1 MMSSMLLRAF
11 VALGVLMVVGNV
23 RAEEPA
29 PAPWSF
35 AVLLDRSADDEARA
49 RHLENLQAWAAR
61 GDRESRYVL
70 GTLYRLG
77 KSHPA
82 RLLKHDYQKAAGLLG
97 HAALDGHVLAMAGLA
112 ELELEANRPLAG
124 MMWAQAYVN
133 FGEAAGLSGG
143 DAYAGWL
150 IHRLKESTRTLEA
163 EDQDAVRET
172 WAGFMQTYG
181 ERIADGLANGGRM
194 RGASVELDSPAPPL
208 RQEASGG
215 GIVLGGIRSPRLDRG
230 PKEPSFA
237 VYVIGVGTDGKIEK
251 AHVLDAAPEPRIAT
265 GMIRN
270 LYTSRYNAVDAD
282 APLRWTVLTMYFDD
296 GSASLRR

>member
-1 MMSSMLLRAF
+1 MRLMLLR
-11 VALGVLMVVGNV
+11 VLAACCVSMAMATAG
-23 RAEEPA
+23 AQEAA

-49 RHLENLQAWAAR
+49 GHLENLQAWAAR

-112 ELELEANRPLAG
+112 ELELEARRPLAG

-143 DAYAGWL
+143 TPMPAG
-150 IHRLKESTRTLEA
+150 SS
-163 EDQDAVRET
+163 
-172 WAGFMQTYG
+172 
-181 ERIADGLANGGRM
+181 IA
-194 RGASVELDSPAPPL
+194 
-208 RQEASGG
+208 
-215 GIVLGGIRSPRLDRG
+215 
-230 PKEPSFA
+230 
-237 VYVIGVGTDGKIEK
+237 
-251 AHVLDAAPEPRIAT
+251 
-265 GMIRN
+265 
-270 LYTSRYNAVDAD
+270 
-282 APLRWTVLTMYFDD
+282 
-296 GSASLRR
+296 